1 MRLGFFP
8 VVHVFEDIGGGE
20 RRQWKFPTIISSILT
35 MIASSKKSTPQG
47 FCWFFSLFHSVLCF
61 RFVSSAG
68 EVQLLLPFMF
78 DSVCIDNET
87 YDDCTLVKVESANKN
102 GLLLEMVQVLA
113 DLDLVITKSYISTD
127 GGWIMDVFH
136 VTDQMGN
143 KLKDQSLMR
152 YIKQALCATRRASPS
167 KEIPSPEYPSRHL
180 HMPSDHT
187 AIEMTTTDQ
196 PGLLSKITA
205 VLAEQACDVA
215 DMAVWTHHTRA
226 AFIFYIKDNGRVG
239 PITDPERLARIE
251 EELEN
256 IVEAN
261 DKEGERRS
269 VRLATPVPGRTHTE
283 RRLHQLMFADKD
295 YEMCCSCCGGSNCDG
310 GECGEAN
317 VSIGSWEEKG
327 YSVINVKCR
336 DRPKLLFDAVCTLT
350 DMQYVVFHASIR
362 SEGSIAKHEYF
373 IRHKDGC
380 TLSSDEEKEKLANCL
395 LASIERRFVHGLRLD
410 VSADNR
416 PHLLSEMT
424 RTMCENDLKIT
435 RVDLTTQGKKVVG
448 SFYVEGTSGPCH
460 EVNLKTIEI
469 VKKGIDGCVQVVN
482 GSNNSGNWSRRTIP
496 LEEGSWDGNN
506 SDDTNKSKDS
516 SNVDANINRGIVSS
530 TITSN
535 NNDNKSKQS
544 PWAHLWA
551 ELAKFP
557 KIFGPIGFLRC
568 FFADFV

>member
-1 MRLGFFP
+1 
-8 VVHVFEDIGGGE
+8 
-20 RRQWKFPTIISSILT
+20 
-35 MIASSKKSTPQG
+35 
-47 FCWFFSLFHSVLCF
+47 
-61 RFVSSAG
+61 
-68 EVQLLLPFMF
+68 
-78 DSVCIDNET
+78 
-87 YDDCTLVKVESANKN
+87 
-102 GLLLEMVQVLA
+102 
-113 DLDLVITKSYISTD
+113 
-127 GGWIMDVFH
+127 
-136 VTDQMGN
+136 
-143 KLKDQSLMR
+143 
-152 YIKQALCATRRASPS
+152 
-167 KEIPSPEYPSRHL
+167 
-180 HMPSDHT
+180 
-187 AIEMTTTDQ
+187 
-196 PGLLSKITA
+196 
-205 VLAEQACDVA
+205 
-215 DMAVWTHHTRA
+215 
-226 AFIFYIKDNGRVG
+226 
-239 PITDPERLARIE
+239 
-251 EELEN
+251 
-256 IVEAN
+256 
-261 DKEGERRS
+261 
-269 VRLATPVPGRTHTE
+269 
-283 RRLHQLMFADKD
+283 
-295 YEMCCSCCGGSNCDG
+295 
-310 GECGEAN
+310 
-317 VSIGSWEEKG
+317 
-327 YSVINVKCR
+327 
-336 DRPKLLFDAVCTLT
+336 
-350 DMQYVVFHASIR
+350 MQ
-362 SEGSIAKHEYF
+362 
-373 IRHKDGC
+373 
-380 TLSSDEEKEKLANCL
+380 
-395 LASIERRFVHGLRLD
+395 GLRLD